1 MKQSDVHL
9 NTVIDMASR
18 SDRKILLLDKCPKSV
33 AKRTDLGVRCAHGTT
48 KIYDIKTVYAQSQ
61 FCLITKNERL
71 FQLNLIEAL
80 AANCIP
86 VIFADNV
93 ILPFTEVII
102 HLSLDQMTLYSTT
115 EECWRAKKMS
125 FHVPSTSL
133 TINLNSPT
141 LNSLLSDNRLVISCC
156 SFAWDRYTVA
166 RIKVKINFIGDN
178 GRATGPRR
186 MALWAIFCK

>member
-18 SDRKILLLDKCPKSV
+18 SDRKVLLLDKCPKRV

-48 KIYDIKTVYAQSQ
+48 KIYDIKTAYAQSQ

-115 EECWRAKKMS
+115 EEC
-125 FHVPSTSL
+125 
-133 TINLNSPT
+133 
-141 LNSLLSDNRLVISCC
+141 
-156 SFAWDRYTVA
+156 
-166 RIKVKINFIGDN
+166 
-178 GRATGPRR
+178 
-186 MALWAIFCK
+186 

>member
-115 EECWRAKKMS
+115 EECWRAKKNIFS
-125 FHVPSTSL
+125 CSKHQFNHQSKFPYFKFSTF
-133 TINLNSPT
+133 
-141 LNSLLSDNRLVISCC
+141 R
-156 SFAWDRYTVA
+156 
-166 RIKVKINFIGDN
+166 
-178 GRATGPRR
+178 
-186 MALWAIFCK
+186 